1 MTNDDNWE
9 HYKKLVLKELDRNN
23 NKLES
28 IESRLGSIEERLAIV
43 NTKIYVAA
51 FVASAVITSMVQYGI
66 DTI

>member
-23 NKLES
+23 SKLES
-28 IESRLGSIEERLAIV
+28 IESRLGGIEERLAIV

-51 FVASAVITSMVQYGI
+51 FVASAVITSMVQYGM